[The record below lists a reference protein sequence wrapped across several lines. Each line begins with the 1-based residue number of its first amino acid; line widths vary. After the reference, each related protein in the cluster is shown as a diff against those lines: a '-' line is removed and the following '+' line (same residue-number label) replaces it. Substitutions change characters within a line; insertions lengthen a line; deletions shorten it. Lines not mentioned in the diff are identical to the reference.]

1 MKNSKSLIAALVF
14 ATASFGTSAAYAD
27 DISSN
32 PQALA
37 ILDQSAYFGDSF
49 ALNNIGNTFADQFR
63 FSVTS
68 VPHDLD
74 AIVASISGTADM
86 GLDISD
92 LSLFS
97 SNGNLITTG
106 TLGSSGAVDIWTL
119 NADSLAVGNYYLQV
133 SGSLVSN
140 TSGSF
145 GGSMMLTPVPE
156 PETYGM
162 LLAGLGVVGMIARR
176 RKAAKQA

>member
-1 MKNSKSLIAALVF
+1 MKNSKSLIAALVM
-14 ATASFGTSAAYAD
+14 ATASLGTSAAYAA

-37 ILDQSAYFGDSF
+37 ILDHSAFFGDSF
-49 ALNNIGNTFADQFR
+49 ALNNQGNTFADQFR
-63 FSVTS
+63 FSVTR

-74 AIVASISGTADM
+74 AIVSSISRTAAT
-86 GLDISD
+86 GLDITD

-97 SNGNLITTG
+97 GAGALITAG
-106 TLGSSGAVDIWTL
+106 ILGSSGAQDIWTIR
-119 NADSLAVGNYYLQV
+119 ADSLDVGNYYLQV
-133 SGSLVSN
+133 SGTLVST

-162 LLAGLGVVGMIARR
+162 LLAGLGVVGMLVRR
-176 RKAAKQA
+176 RKAANQA

>member
-1 MKNSKSLIAALVF
+1 MKNSKSLIAAVVL
-14 ATASFGTSAAYAD
+14 ATASLGSSAAYAD

-37 ILDQSAYFGDSF
+37 ILDNSAFFGDSF
-49 ALNNIGNTFADQFR
+49 ALNNQGNTFADQFR
-63 FSVTS
+63 FSVTE

-74 AIVASISGTADM
+74 AIVSSISRTAAV

-97 SNGNLITTG
+97 SAGELITTG
-106 TLGSSGAVDIWTL
+106 ILGSSGAQDIWTL
-119 NADSLAVGNYYLQV
+119 RADSLDVGNYYLRV
-133 SGSLVSN
+133 SGSMVSN

-162 LLAGLGVVGMIARR
+162 LLAGLGVVGMLARR
-176 RKAAKQA
+176 RKAANQA

>member
-1 MKNSKSLIAALVF
+1 MKNSKSLIAALVL
-14 ATASFGTSAAYAD
+14 ATASLGTSAAYAD

-37 ILDQSAYFGDSF
+37 ILDNSAFFGDSF
-49 ALNNIGNTFADQFR
+49 SSNNEGNTFADQFR
-63 FSVTS
+63 FTVTD
-68 VPHDLD
+68 VPHNLD
-74 AIVASISGTADM
+74 AIVASISRTADV
-86 GLDISD
+86 GLDISG

-97 SNGNLITTG
+97 SGGDLITAG
-106 TLGSSGAVDIWTL
+106 VLGSSGAQDIWTIR
-119 NADSLAVGNYYLQV
+119 ADALPLGNYYLRV
-133 SGSLVSN
+133 SGSLVSA

-162 LLAGLGVVGMIARR
+162 LLAGLGVVGMLVRR
-176 RKAAKQA
+176 RKAANQG